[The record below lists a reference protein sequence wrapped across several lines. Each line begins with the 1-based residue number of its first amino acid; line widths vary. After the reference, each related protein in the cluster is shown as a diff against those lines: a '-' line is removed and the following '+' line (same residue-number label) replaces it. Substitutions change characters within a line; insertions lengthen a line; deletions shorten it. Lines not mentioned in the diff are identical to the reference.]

1 MTNTKIER
9 GRTDSRSKPESDFRM
24 LAGCLP
30 AVGDDD
36 PLRRLGDMNLYLP
49 NGDYGFVEI
58 SHLALRGAILDL
70 ARGWP
75 VARRLAETERASGC
89 TC

>member
-1 MTNTKIER
+1 MTNTGIER
-9 GRTDSRSKPESDFRM
+9 GRTDPRSKPESYFRT

-30 AVGDDD
+30 AVGADD
-36 PLRRLGDMNLYLP
+36 PSRRLGDMNLYPP

-58 SHLALRGAILDL
+58 SHLALPGVILDL

-75 VARRLAETERASGC
+75 VGPAA
-89 TC
+89 